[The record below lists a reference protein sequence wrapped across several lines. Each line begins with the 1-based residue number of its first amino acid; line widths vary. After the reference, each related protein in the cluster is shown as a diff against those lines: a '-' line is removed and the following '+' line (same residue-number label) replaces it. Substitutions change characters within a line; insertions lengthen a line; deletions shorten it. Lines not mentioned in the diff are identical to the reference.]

1 MSKLALSA
9 AVPGAVRS
17 EWRYFDIT
25 ALAPLGERGNRKA
38 VGEGVCT
45 KRETMCQNRKSKSK
59 GHGQKENALR
69 PNICARKSRN
79 CGMGREDQDE
89 MWRCVLDPSPVPP
102 RLEKAPVAGQPLPQG
117 SEGGKFKSP
126 LCSRGGEQFHN
137 SRRRS
142 RRPRIPGRWA

>member
-25 ALAPLGERGNRKA
+25 ALAPLGERGDRKA

-89 MWRCVLDPSPVPP
+89 MWRCVLDPLTRPAPAGESAGCGPPSPP
-102 RLEKAPVAGQPLPQG
+102 RG
-117 SEGGKFKSP
+117 
-126 LCSRGGEQFHN
+126 RG
-137 SRRRS
+137 R
-142 RRPRIPGRWA
+142 